1 MLYSCFFR
9 CILGANLGKELFPM
23 DFTNKRVA
31 FYLRGKSNKT
41 LDRQM
46 TEILIFAS
54 RNNIQL
60 NQDNVY
66 IDETDSSDERPNL
79 LRLLRNHD
87 KFDVV
92 VMLNYAIL
100 HIDFTHYKRYAEA
113 MTQIMDLQIHLLE
126 GSKCEV

>member
-1 MLYSCFFR
+1 
-9 CILGANLGKELFPM
+9 M

-46 TEILIFAS
+46 TELLVFAS
-54 RNNIQL
+54 QNNIQL
-60 NQDNVY
+60 NKENVF
-66 IDETDSSDERPNL
+66 IDEADSSDERPNL
-79 LRLLRNHD
+79 LQLMRNHD

-100 HIDFTHYKRYAEA
+100 HLDIEHYRRYAEA
-113 MTQIMDLQIHLLE
+113 LTGIMDIEIHLLE
-126 GSKCEV
+126 GVKCEV